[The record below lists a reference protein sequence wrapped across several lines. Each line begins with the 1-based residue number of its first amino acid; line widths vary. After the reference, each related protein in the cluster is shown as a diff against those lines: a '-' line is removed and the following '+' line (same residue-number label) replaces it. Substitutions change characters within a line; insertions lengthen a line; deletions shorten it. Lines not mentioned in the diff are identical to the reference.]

1 MGPIESR
8 LLVVFILFGGL
19 VNVQVDHA
27 IIMAGLSTAFSVF
40 LLLFLQ
46 CLSYNGALAQ
56 YLVEI
61 LEPASFGNHRPI
73 FRCDATG
80 ADFGEDVLTFSF
92 RVNYGCALPTLPSNA
107 CGDVQMPPTNDTAC
121 ANYFAVVPR
130 SNCSFSEKAYHVQ
143 TSTPTGFGA
152 LIVYGEPGT
161 VPETMSG
168 ARYSDRINIPVV
180 MVDYEC
186 MQGLQYRYS
195 YRDGYIVSIKVNP
208 EERYYRPL
216 TYVALLAAVILFG
229 LALLS
234 LSKIILLCRER
245 PSTTQLPKS
254 SFKKVSILNSDEIDC
269 N

>member
-1 MGPIESR
+1 M
-8 LLVVFILFGGL
+8 LLPPVHKATRNKSVGRHILKYYARVPGRL

-152 LIVYGEPGT
+152 LIVYNQQGK
-161 VPETMSG
+161 VPEPMSG
-168 ARYSDRINIPVV
+168 AKYRERVNIPVV

-186 MQGLQYRYS
+186 MQGLLYRYN
-195 YRDGYIVSIKVNP
+195 YRDGYIVSIKVP
-208 EERYYRPL
+208 PKQHS
-216 TYVALLAAVILFG
+216 TYFDSPFKFAVHIG
-229 LALLS
+229 A
-234 LSKIILLCRER
+234 IILIGLMLLCFQRLFWHAGSGR
-245 PSTTQLPKS
+245 R
-254 SFKKVSILNSDEIDC
+254 D
-269 N
+269 